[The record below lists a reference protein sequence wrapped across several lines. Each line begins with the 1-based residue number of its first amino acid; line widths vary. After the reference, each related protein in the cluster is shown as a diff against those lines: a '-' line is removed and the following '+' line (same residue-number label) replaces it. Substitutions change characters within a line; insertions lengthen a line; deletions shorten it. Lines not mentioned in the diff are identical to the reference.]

1 MRSTWLGAG
10 VVSVVL
16 VLAAAAAAPAEAR
29 PGSGR
34 LLRLQTELGLSD
46 DQVKAIRELHEG
58 ERESRQRVAR
68 ALRETQRALRE
79 AILSGA
85 DEAGVQAR
93 VGEVLQHTAQM
104 VQARAKRLQDMSR
117 ILTPE
122 QREKLRQLRRWGRPG
137 AWPATG

>member
-16 VLAAAAAAPAEAR
+16 VLAAAATPAEAR
-29 PGSGR
+29 PGGGR

-58 ERESRQRVAR
+58 ERESRHRLAR

-104 VQARAKRLQDMSR
+104 VQARAKLLQEMSR

-122 QREKLRQLRRWGRPG
+122 QREKLLQLRRWGRPG
-137 AWPATG
+137 ASPSTG